1 MSAPVTPAPETLS
14 SGQPPLSEPQRIL
27 NMFYAPST
35 TFEDIKRNAK
45 WWGPLL
51 LMIVMSYA
59 GVFTLQKKISSE
71 DMVESIM
78 ANMSEKQKAN
88 IEAAP
93 PERQAGIRKQIA
105 MNVKIFSYAG
115 WVIYIIVALIIA
127 VALMATFRFALGKE
141 IGYGISLAIV
151 FYAFVPALLRSV
163 LFIVTLFAGV
173 DPANFNIENPV
184 ATNPAFFMNKNDMPV
199 LYPLLQTLDIFTIWT
214 TILMGIGFAVVTK
227 TKKSTGIG
235 VVAGW
240 LVVVTIVK
248 MGFAAIF

>member
-115 WVIYIIVALIIA
+115 WVIYSIVALMIA

-151 FYAFVPALLRSV
+151 FYAFVPAL
-163 LFIVTLFAGV
+163 
-173 DPANFNIENPV
+173 
-184 ATNPAFFMNKNDMPV
+184 
-199 LYPLLQTLDIFTIWT
+199 
-214 TILMGIGFAVVTK
+214 
-227 TKKSTGIG
+227 
-235 VVAGW
+235 
-240 LVVVTIVK
+240 
-248 MGFAAIF
+248 